1 MIQPIAARSR
11 LSARD
16 GPNTACSGTRLMS
29 FQPTDGMV
37 CQAIRCGSGPSS
49 RPVPAGCG
57 LQQLADLRKVRRA
70 DRR

>member
-1 MIQPIAARSR
+1 MIQPMAARSR
-11 LSARD
+11 LSARE

-49 RPVPAGCG
+49 RPVPAGCVCSS
-57 LQQLADLRKVRRA
+57 LPISARSARR
-70 DRR
+70 